1 MVDTCLNAH
10 RHSHKSLSGSSA
22 VIFPKYNSIED
33 DQNAG
38 TGGRE
43 VMWMGTQ
50 TRIVPERW
58 SYSDTED
65 YGILKGYL
73 ENTFKRLYE
82 EGKVWEKETYA
93 IFNTGLFNHYYQP
106 IYAYFIPNLVPDR
119 QPWFLDGFYT
129 EYYLLKQGIT
139 VLPEKASYVDDPS
152 DLVFD
157 TKIPVVPQYE
167 HIFGDEENAARLPRE
182 VRDSS
187 MRLQLFDGALKQTK
201 RMLEADYKTA
211 IPQYYNHSIQLLI
224 PLCLRSPGVPDLAL
238 ACMKTPDGS
247 KYLGRTCLTLR
258 MAYHNARL
266 LARVDNSWLTGS

>member
-1 MVDTCLNAH
+1 MKKLFDFTYCGDYNQQI
-10 RHSHKSLSGSSA
+10 RHLA
-22 VIFPKYNSIED
+22 
-33 DQNAG
+33 
-38 TGGRE
+38 
-43 VMWMGTQ
+43 
-50 TRIVPERW
+50 RIVPERW

>member
-1 MVDTCLNAH
+1 MNLFEYTYCGN
-10 RHSHKSLSGSSA
+10 
-22 VIFPKYNSIED
+22 YNRQI
-33 DQNAG
+33 QNLA
-38 TGGRE
+38 
-43 VMWMGTQ
+43 
-50 TRIVPERW
+50 RIVPEKW
-58 SYSDTED
+58 SFGGNDD
-65 YGILKGYL
+65 NGILKGYL
-73 ENTFKRLYE
+73 EHTFQRVYE
-82 EGKVWEKETYA
+82 EEKLLETEEYA
-93 IFNTGLFNHYYQP
+93 IFNTGLFNMYYQP
-106 IYAYFIPNLVPDR
+106 VYAYFIPNLVPDR